1 MKKLSLVNLNN
12 EVNNFINVKS
22 EGEIKKIREL
32 AGFTIGC
39 FKSMKLFINSG
50 KTQKEIASFLK
61 QSFLRKGDGLAFP
74 ICVTSGLELKETTAS
89 FPSDEKILNKDAIA
103 IDAGITK
110 DGYYSDCT
118 RMYFLNFPE
127 AEQNYNKLVRAHLRS
142 IKKIKAGIF
151 VKDVIKIYEEELENE
166 GLPYETLEIE
176 DLGHSIGFALHEVP
190 LLCQKEY
197 LNFKLKEGMIITLE
211 PEIKF
216 EKYRLRVEDMVLIG
230 NKSEILTS

>member
-89 FPSDEKILNKDAIA
+89 FPSDEKILNKDAVTAFMA
-103 IDAGITK
+103 IQQSYKNVEFTFKVVG
-110 DGYYSDCT
+110 G
-118 RMYFLNFPE
+118 
-127 AEQNYNKLVRAHLRS
+127 
-142 IKKIKAGIF
+142 
-151 VKDVIKIYEEELENE
+151 
-166 GLPYETLEIE
+166 ET
-176 DLGHSIGFALHEVP
+176 
-190 LLCQKEY
+190 
-197 LNFKLKEGMIITLE
+197 IINA
-211 PEIKF
+211 K
-216 EKYRLRVEDMVLIG
+216 
-230 NKSEILTS
+230 